1 MRAAVFS
8 EHGGPEVIRIAEV
21 EDPEPGPGDVRIA
34 VRAASLNHLDLWARR
49 GLPFE
54 IPMPHIGG
62 SDVAGI
68 VDALGAGV
76 EEGAKGGSGGLAGS
90 GGVAIGTR
98 VTVDPSLNY
107 QWYRS
112 PRRGPSFADPPLT
125 VLGEHTQGGFAEYFV
140 APAAN
145 LFEIPEAVSFE
156 TAAAAPLTFVTAW
169 HALLGRGGL
178 KPGESVLVT
187 GASGGVS
194 TAAIQI
200 AKLSGARVYAVT
212 SGPANVE
219 RVKALGADVTY
230 DRLEV
235 DFSKELWRDTKKRGV
250 DLVLDSVGEPM
261 WEGCLRALA
270 VRGRIVSYGGT
281 GGPAVSSDVRAIF
294 WKQLSLLGSTMG
306 PPEDFRHVMSLV
318 FEGRLTPSIHEVIPL
333 EEARRAH
340 ELLEAGEV
348 FGKLVL
354 VP

>member
-1 MRAAVFS
+1 MRAALFS

-21 EDPEPGPGDVRIA
+21 EAPEPGPGDVRIA

-62 SDVAGI
+62 SDVAGV
-68 VDALGAGV
+68 VDALGPGV
-76 EEGAKGGSGGLAGS
+76 EEGAGGA
-90 GGVAIGTR
+90 AIGTR
-98 VTVDPSLNY
+98 VVADPSLNY
-107 QWYRS
+107 EWYR
-112 PRRGPSFADPPLT
+112 RTGRGPSFADPPLT
-125 VLGEHTQGGFAEYFV
+125 VLGEHTQGGFADYFV

-145 LFEIPEAVSFE
+145 LFEIPEEVSFA

-169 HALLGRGGL
+169 AALLGRGGL

-200 AKLSGARVYAVT
+200 AKLSGAHVYALT

-219 RVKALGADVTY
+219 RVKELGADVVY

-235 DFSKELWRDTKKRGV
+235 DFSKELWRDTKKQGV
-250 DLVLDSVGEPM
+250 DLILDSVGEPL

-281 GGPAVSSDVRAIF
+281 GGPAVTSDIRQIF
-294 WKQLSLLGSTMG
+294 WKQLSILGSTMG
-306 PPEDFRHVMSLV
+306 PPEDFRRVMNLV
-318 FEGRLTPSIHEVIPL
+318 FEGRLTPSVHEVIPL
-333 EEARRAH
+333 EESRRAH

>member
-1 MRAAVFS
+1 MRAALFS
-8 EHGGPEVIRIAEV
+8 EHGGPEVIQIADAQV
-21 EDPEPGPGDVRIA
+21 PEPGFGEVRIA

-62 SDVAGI
+62 SDVAGV
-68 VDALGAGV
+68 VDALGTGV
-76 EEGAKGGSGGLAGS
+76 EVGV

-98 VTVDPSLNY
+98 VVVDPSLNY
-107 QWYRS
+107 EWYQGA
-112 PRRGPSFADPPLT
+112 RRGPLIEDKPFS

-145 LFEIPEAVSFE
+145 LLEIPEAVSFE
-156 TAAAAPLTFVTAW
+156 TAAAAGLTFVTAW

-178 KPGESVLVT
+178 QPGERVLVT

-200 AKLSGARVYAVT
+200 AKLSGAHVYALT

-219 RVKALGADVTY
+219 RVEALGADVAY

-235 DFSKELWRDTKKRGV
+235 DFSREVWRETGKRGV
-250 DLVLDSVGEPM
+250 DLIVDSVGEPV
-261 WEGCLRALA
+261 WEGCLRSLA
-270 VRGRIVSYGGT
+270 VGGRLVSYGGT
-281 GGPAVSSDVRAIF
+281 GGPAVTSDVRVIF
-294 WKQLSLLGSTMG
+294 WKQLSILGTTMG
-306 PPEDFRHVMSLV
+306 PPEDFRRVMNLV
-318 FEGRLTPSIHEVIPL
+318 FEGRLVPVIQEVLPL

>member
-1 MRAAVFS
+1 MRAALFS
-8 EHGGPEVIRIAEV
+8 EHGGPEVIRIAEA
-21 EDPEPGPGDVRIA
+21 EAPEPASGEVRVA

-62 SDVAGI
+62 SDVAGV
-68 VDALGAGV
+68 VDALGTGV
-76 EEGAKGGSGGLAGS
+76 EGA

-98 VTVDPSLNY
+98 VVVDPSLNY
-107 QWYRS
+107 EWYQG
-112 PRRGPSFADPPLT
+112 PGRGPLIVDRPFG
-125 VLGEHTQGGFAEYFV
+125 VLGEHTQGGFAEHFV
-140 APAAN
+140 APVGN
-145 LFEIPEAVSFE
+145 LLEIPDSVSFE

-200 AKLSGARVYAVT
+200 AKLSGARVYALT
-212 SGPANVE
+212 SGAANVE
-219 RVKALGADVTY
+219 RVRELGADVAY

-235 DFSKELWRDTKKRGV
+235 DFSREVWRDTGKRGV
-250 DLVLDSVGEPM
+250 DLIVDSVGEPL

-270 VRGRIVSYGGT
+270 VGGRIVCYGGT
-281 GGPAVSSDVRAIF
+281 GGPAVKSDVRTIF
-294 WKQLSLLGSTMG
+294 WKQLSILGTTMG
-306 PPEDFRHVMSLV
+306 PPEDFRRVMSLV
-318 FEGRLTPSIHEVIPL
+318 FEGRLAPAIHEVMPL
-333 EEARRAH
+333 DDTRRAH

>member
-1 MRAAVFS
+1 MRAALFS
-8 EHGGPEVIRIAEV
+8 EHGGPEVIHIADAQV
-21 EDPEPGPGDVRIA
+21 PEPGFGEVRIA

-62 SDVAGI
+62 SDVAGV
-68 VDALGAGV
+68 VDALGTGV
-76 EEGAKGGSGGLAGS
+76 EVGV

-98 VTVDPSLNY
+98 VVVDPSLNY
-107 QWYRS
+107 EWYQGA
-112 PRRGPSFADPPLT
+112 PRGLLMEDKTFS

-145 LFEIPEAVSFE
+145 LLEIPDAVSFE
-156 TAAAAPLTFVTAW
+156 TAAAAGLTFVTAW

-178 KPGESVLVT
+178 QPGERVLVT

-200 AKLSGARVYAVT
+200 AKLSGARVYALT

-219 RVKALGADVTY
+219 RVEALGADVTY

-235 DFSKELWRDTKKRGV
+235 DFSREVWRETGKRGV
-250 DLVLDSVGEPM
+250 DLIVDSVGEPV
-261 WEGCLRALA
+261 WEGCLRSLA
-270 VRGRIVSYGGT
+270 VGGRLVSYGGT
-281 GGPAVSSDVRAIF
+281 GGPAVTSDVRVIF
-294 WKQLSLLGSTMG
+294 WKQLSILGTTMG
-306 PPEDFRHVMSLV
+306 PPEDFRRVMNLV
-318 FEGRLTPSIHEVIPL
+318 FEGRLVPVIQEVLPL

>member
-1 MRAAVFS
+1 MRAALFS
-8 EHGGPEVIRIAEV
+8 EFGGPDVIRMDEAEV
-21 EDPEPGPGDVRIA
+21 PEPGPGEVRIA

-62 SDVAGI
+62 SDVAGV
-68 VDALGAGV
+68 VDALGAGM
-76 EEGAKGGSGGLAGS
+76 EEGA
-90 GGVAIGTR
+90 GGVSIGTR
-98 VTVDPSLNY
+98 VVVDPSLNY
-107 QWYRS
+107 EWYRR
-112 PRRGPSFADPPLT
+112 PPRGPSFADPPLT
-125 VLGEHTQGGFAEYFV
+125 VLGEHTQGGFAEYCV
-140 APAAN
+140 APVEN
-145 LFEIPEAVSFE
+145 LFEIPDDVSFE
-156 TAAAAPLTFVTAW
+156 RAAAAALSFVTAW

-178 KPGESVLVT
+178 KPGETVLVT

-219 RVKALGADVTY
+219 RVKALGADVVY

-235 DFSKELWRDTKKRGV
+235 NFSKEVWRDTGKRGV
-250 DLVLDSVGEPM
+250 DLVVDSVGEPM
-261 WEGCLRALA
+261 WEGCLRSLA
-270 VRGRIVSYGGT
+270 VGGRIVSYGGT
-281 GGPAVSSDVRAIF
+281 GGPAVVSDIRAIF
-294 WKQLSLLGSTMG
+294 WKQLSILGTTMG
-306 PPEDFRHVMSLV
+306 PPEDFRRVMNLV
-318 FEGRLTPSIHEVIPL
+318 FEGRIAPVIHEVMPL
-333 EEARRAH
+333 EDARRAH

>member
-1 MRAAVFS
+1 MRAAIFS
-8 EHGGPEVIRIAEV
+8 EHGGPEVIRVAEV
-21 EDPEPGPGDVRIA
+21 DTPEPGPGEVRIA

-62 SDVAGI
+62 SDVAGV
-68 VDALGAGV
+68 VDALGPGV
-76 EEGAKGGSGGLAGS
+76 EEGA

-98 VTVDPSLNY
+98 VVVDPSLNY
-107 QWYRS
+107 EWYR
-112 PRRGPSFADPPLT
+112 RPPAGSSIKDRPFR
-125 VLGEHTQGGFAEYFV
+125 VLGEHTQGGLAEYCV
-140 APAAN
+140 APAGN
-145 LFEIPEAVSFE
+145 LLEIPDAVSFE
-156 TAAAAPLTFVTAW
+156 TAAAAALAFVTAW
-169 HALLGRGGL
+169 RALLERGGL
-178 KPGESVLVT
+178 KPGEAVLVT

-219 RVKALGADVTY
+219 RTTALGADVVF

-235 DFSKELWRDTKKRGV
+235 DFSKEVWRETGKRGV
-250 DLVLDSVGEPM
+250 DLIVDSVGEPL
-261 WEGCLRALA
+261 WEGCLRSLA

-281 GGPAVSSDVRAIF
+281 GGPAVTSDIRAIF
-294 WKQLSLLGSTMG
+294 WKQLSILGTTMG
-306 PPEDFRHVMSLV
+306 PPEDFRRVMNLV
-318 FEGRLTPSIHEVIPL
+318 FEGRLAPVIHGVMPL
-333 EEARRAH
+333 DDTRRAH

>member
-1 MRAAVFS
+1 MRAAIFS
-8 EHGGPEVIRIAEV
+8 EHGGPEVIRVAEV
-21 EDPEPGPGDVRIA
+21 EAPEPGPGEVRIA

-62 SDVAGI
+62 SDVAGV
-68 VDALGAGV
+68 VDALGTGV
-76 EEGAKGGSGGLAGS
+76 EEGA

-98 VTVDPSLNY
+98 VVVDPSLNY
-107 QWYRS
+107 EWYR
-112 PRRGPSFADPPLT
+112 LT
-125 VLGEHTQGGFAEYFV
+125 PTGSSIKARPFGVLGEHTQGGLAEYCV
-140 APAAN
+140 APTRN
-145 LFEIPEAVSFE
+145 LLEIPDAVSFE
-156 TAAAAPLTFVTAW
+156 TAAAAALAFVTAW
-169 HALLGRGGL
+169 HALLGRGAL
-178 KPGESVLVT
+178 KPGEAVLVT

-219 RVKALGADVTY
+219 RATALGADVVF

-235 DFSKELWRDTKKRGV
+235 DFSKEVWRETGKRGV
-250 DLVLDSVGEPM
+250 DLIVDSVGEPL
-261 WEGCLRALA
+261 WEGCLRSLA

-281 GGPAVSSDVRAIF
+281 GGPAVTSDIRAIF
-294 WKQLSLLGSTMG
+294 WKQLSILGTTMG
-306 PPEDFRHVMSLV
+306 PPEDFRRVMNLV
-318 FEGRLTPSIHEVIPL
+318 FEGRLAPVIHEVMPL
-333 EEARRAH
+333 DDTRRAH

>member
-21 EDPEPGPGDVRIA
+21 EAPEPGPGEVRIA

-62 SDVAGI
+62 SDVAGV
-68 VDALGAGV
+68 VDALGTGV
-76 EEGAKGGSGGLAGS
+76 EKGA
-90 GGVAIGTR
+90 GGVAMGTR
-98 VTVDPSLNY
+98 VVADPSLNY
-107 QWYRS
+107 EWYRR
-112 PRRGPSFADPPLT
+112 PGRGPSFANPPLT
-125 VLGEHTQGGFAEYFV
+125 VLGEHTQGGFADYFV

-169 HALLGRGGL
+169 SALLGRGGL
-178 KPGESVLVT
+178 KPGEAVLVT

-212 SGPANVE
+212 SGSSNVE
-219 RVKALGADVTY
+219 RVKELGADVAY

-235 DFSKELWRDTKKRGV
+235 DFSREVWRDTGKRGV
-250 DLVLDSVGEPM
+250 DLILDSVGEPL
-261 WEGCLRALA
+261 WEGCLRSLA
-270 VRGRIVSYGGT
+270 VGGRIVSYGGT
-281 GGPAVSSDVRAIF
+281 GGPAVTSDIRAIF
-294 WKQLSLLGSTMG
+294 WKQLSILGTTMG
-306 PPEDFRHVMSLV
+306 PPEDFRRVMNLV
-318 FEGRLTPSIHEVIPL
+318 FEGRLAPVIHEVMPL
-333 EEARRAH
+333 EETQRAH

>member
-1 MRAAVFS
+1 MRAALFS
-8 EHGGPEVIRIAEV
+8 EHGGPEVIRIAEAEV
-21 EDPEPGPGDVRIA
+21 PEPAPGEVRVA

-62 SDVAGI
+62 SDVSGV
-68 VDALGAGV
+68 VDALGPGV
-76 EEGAKGGSGGLAGS
+76 EEEGP

-98 VTVDPSLNY
+98 VVVDPSLNY
-107 QWYRS
+107 EWYRL
-112 PRRGPSFADPPLT
+112 PTRGPSIKDRPFR

-140 APAAN
+140 APADT
-145 LFEIPEAVSFE
+145 LLEIPESVSFE

-178 KPGESVLVT
+178 KPGETVLVT
-187 GASGGVS
+187 VASGGVS

-200 AKLSGARVYAVT
+200 AKLSGARVYALT
-212 SGPANVE
+212 SGAANVE
-219 RVKALGADVTY
+219 RARELGADVVY

-235 DFSKELWRDTKKRGV
+235 NFSKEVWRDTGKRGV
-250 DLVLDSVGEPM
+250 DLIVDSVGEPL

-270 VRGRIVSYGGT
+270 VGGRIVSYGGT
-281 GGPAVSSDVRAIF
+281 GGPAVTSDVRVIF
-294 WKQLSLLGSTMG
+294 WKQLSILGATMG
-306 PPEDFRHVMSLV
+306 PPEDFRRVMKLV
-318 FEGRLTPSIHEVIPL
+318 FEGRLTPVIHEVLPL
-333 EEARRAH
+333 DDTRRAH
-340 ELLEAGEV
+340 ELLEAGDV

>member
-1 MRAAVFS
+1 MRAALFS
-8 EHGGPEVIRIAEV
+8 EHGGPEVIQISEV
-21 EDPEPGPGDVRIA
+21 EAPEPGPSEVRIA

-62 SDVAGI
+62 SDVAGV
-68 VDALGAGV
+68 VDALGPGV
-76 EEGAKGGSGGLAGS
+76 GEDGG

-98 VTVDPSLNY
+98 VVADPSLNY
-107 QWYRS
+107 DWYR
-112 PRRGPSFADPPLT
+112 RLGRGPSFPNPPLT

-140 APAAN
+140 APADN
-145 LFEIPEAVSFE
+145 LFEIPESVSFE
-156 TAAAAPLTFVTAW
+156 SAAAAPLTFVTAW
-169 HALLGRGGL
+169 SSLLSRGGL

-200 AKLSGARVYAVT
+200 AKLSGAYVYAVT
-212 SGPANVE
+212 SGPENVE
-219 RVKALGADVTY
+219 RVKELGADVAY

-235 DFSKELWRDTKKRGV
+235 DFSREVWRDTQKRGV

-261 WEGCLRALA
+261 WEGCLRSLA
-270 VRGRIVSYGGT
+270 VEGRIVSYGGT
-281 GGPAVSSDVRAIF
+281 GGPKVTSDIRVIF
-294 WKQLSLLGSTMG
+294 WKHLSILGSTMG
-306 PPEDFRHVMSLV
+306 SPEDFRRVMKLV
-318 FEGRLTPSIHEVIPL
+318 FEGRLAPVIHEVMPL
-333 EEARRAH
+333 DDTRRAH

-354 VP
+354 IP

>member
-1 MRAAVFS
+1 MRAAVFA

-62 SDVAGI
+62 SDVAGV
-68 VDALGAGV
+68 VDALGTGV
-76 EEGAKGGSGGLAGS
+76 EEGP

-107 QWYRS
+107 EWYRR
-112 PRRGPSFADPPLT
+112 PPRGPSFADPTFT

-145 LFEIPEAVSFE
+145 LFEIPDDVSFE

-178 KPGESVLVT
+178 TAGESVLVT

-194 TAAIQI
+194 TAAIQV
-200 AKLSGARVYAVT
+200 AKLCGARVYAVT
-212 SGPANVE
+212 SGPTNVE
-219 RVKALGADVTY
+219 RVRALGADVVY

-235 DFSKELWRDTKKRGV
+235 DFSKELWRDTAKRGV

-281 GGPAVSSDVRAIF
+281 GGPMVASDIRAIF
-294 WKQLSLLGSTMG
+294 WKQLSILGSTMG
-306 PPEDFRHVMSLV
+306 PPEDFRRVMSLV
-318 FEGRLTPSIHEVIPL
+318 FKGRLTPSIHEVIPL
-333 EEARRAH
+333 EKARRAH
-340 ELLEAGEV
+340 EFLEAGEV

>member
-8 EHGGPEVIRIAEV
+8 ENGGPDVVTIADV
-21 EDPEPGPGDVRIA
+21 ETPEPGPGQVRIA

-62 SDVAGI
+62 SDVAGV
-68 VDALGAGV
+68 VDALGPGV
-76 EEGAKGGSGGLAGS
+76 GEDEGGGAA
-90 GGVAIGTR
+90 GVAIGTR
-98 VTVDPSLNY
+98 VVADPSLNY
-107 QWYRS
+107 DWYR
-112 PRRGPSFADPPLT
+112 RLGRGPSFPNPPLT

-140 APAAN
+140 APVDN
-145 LFEIPEAVSFE
+145 LFEIPESVSFE
-156 TAAAAPLTFVTAW
+156 SAAAAPLTFVTAW
-169 HALLGRGGL
+169 ASLLSRGGL

-200 AKLSGARVYAVT
+200 AKLSGAYVYAVT
-212 SGPANVE
+212 SGPENVE
-219 RVKALGADVTY
+219 RVKELGADVAY

-235 DFSKELWRDTKKRGV
+235 DFSREVWRDTQKRGV

-261 WEGCLRALA
+261 WEGCLRSLA
-270 VRGRIVSYGGT
+270 VEGRIVSYGGT
-281 GGPAVSSDVRAIF
+281 GGPKVTSDIRVIF
-294 WKQLSLLGSTMG
+294 WKHLSILGSTMG
-306 PPEDFRHVMSLV
+306 SPEDFRRVMSLV
-318 FEGRLTPSIHEVIPL
+318 FEGRLTPVIHEVMPL
-333 EEARRAH
+333 DDARRAH